1 MLDDLVRRFGPRVR
15 AAPMTGVE
23 ADDRRRIGEL
33 AGGPIDCVLDLLP
46 RMASGSQVRAA
57 ALAVRPGG
65 RVVLM
70 GGVGRSGGADLEL
83 PYPWL
88 MRNDITVRGK
98 YMYPREAVAQMVR
111 LVRAGVIDLGQFD
124 LTEFGLDDVNDAVAH
139 AAANAGPLR
148 LTVLRPDRDGADG

>member
-1 MLDDLVRRFGPRVR
+1 MNSRNGRF
-15 AAPMTGVE
+15 
-23 ADDRRRIGEL
+23 
-33 AGGPIDCVLDLLP
+33 C
-46 RMASGSQVRAA
+46 
-57 ALAVRPGG
+57 PG
-65 RVVLM
+65 R
-70 GGVGRSGGADLEL
+70 ADLEL

-139 AAANAGPLR
+139 AAAHAGPLR
-148 LTVLRPDRDGADG
+148 LTVLRPDRDGADGWSG